1 MRPRA
6 ETFFAFAE
14 AEVIRGSANPDWRQI
29 RGRTN
34 RTMKRKARFFA
45 IAIPLIALGQLHPTI
60 RRDRIAAKSG
70 LQPPDLE
77 GRCGIGLLESRRRI
91 ADDEPGS
98 QATAGQAQEHG
109 SKSEP
114 RMNADEHGRNHRS
127 ERRR

>member
-29 RGRTN
+29 RGQTH
-34 RTMKRKARFFA
+34 RTMKRKARLFA

-60 RRDRIAAKSG
+60 RRDRIAAKSA

-77 GRCGIGLLESRRRI
+77 GQCGIRLLEGSRRI
-91 ADDEPGS
+91 ADDKPGS
-98 QATAGQAQEHG
+98 QATGGQAQEQG
-109 SKSEP
+109 SKFEP
-114 RMNADEHGRNHRS
+114 RMNSDEHG
-127 ERRR
+127 